1 MEYKNDNKF
10 YFEIEKRI
18 PGHLGRAGIIH
29 TPHGDIKTPAFMCVG
44 THGEV
49 RFVSMEEL
57 KSINGGFNTTL
68 AVVLGVVA
76 TFIIGIFNGYT
87 NPEKCKVR

>member
-1 MEYKNDNKF
+1 MKVVNE
-10 YFEIEKRI
+10 
-18 PGHLGRAGIIH
+18 
-29 TPHGDIKTPAFMCVG
+29 
-44 THGEV
+44 
-49 RFVSMEEL
+49 EEL

-76 TFIIGIFNGYT
+76 TFIIGIINGYT

>member
-1 MEYKNDNKF
+1 MK
-10 YFEIEKRI
+10 
-18 PGHLGRAGIIH
+18 
-29 TPHGDIKTPAFMCVG
+29 V
-44 THGEV
+44 
-49 RFVSMEEL
+49 VSEEEL